1 MGVHGIFFVLGF
13 GVLGFEDLEDLE
25 DLDLDL
31 AMEDLGFEWEL
42 EAMLVVV
49 MVV

>member
-1 MGVHGIFFVLGF
+1 MKKKRRTPPVGVHVTSIFVLGF

-31 AMEDLGFEWEL
+31 AMEDLGFE
-42 EAMLVVV
+42 
-49 MVV
+49 